1 MALAAAT
8 AYDIRKAVQ
17 ALQATRLGQLQVSQ
31 TAQVHIA
38 PEDEVVADDADHED
52 RDGPDRRDGE
62 GEAPPPPFF
71 DGAHDSHDCLPPPE

>member
-31 TAQVHIA
+31 IPQSTMLLKMKMLPTMVSAKTVMA
-38 PEDEVVADDADHED
+38 KVVARVRVIHFRLPSFDDA
-52 RDGPDRRDGE
+52 
-62 GEAPPPPFF
+62 
-71 DGAHDSHDCLPPPE
+71 HDCLPPPE